1 MTPNERKK
9 FDEFADSVNKE
20 IPHPQDE
27 KRWRDFIRQAH
38 DDQSP
43 TDRGEVERELIDKGF
58 PSDAAAKYGEQYEDG
73 RKLLE
78 GE

>member
-9 FDEFADSVNKE
+9 FDEFADSANKE
-20 IPHPQDE
+20 ISHPQDE

-38 DDQSP
+38 DDQSS
-43 TDRGEVERELIDKGF
+43 TDRGEVEGELIDKGF
-58 PSDAAAKYGEQYEDG
+58 PPDAVVKYGDQYEDG
-73 RKLLE
+73 RKLLA